1 MSVELGT
8 NSKRDEGEMPC
19 KVTWKDNGLVW
30 ELSGDISTEEF
41 HKINSDQYGDPRWD
55 DLRYLIVDFRNVKSI
70 DLPEEEIVVIQAMDK
85 AAALSNPYLKIASIA
100 NTEET
105 RKIAE
110 FYGADSPRGCAI
122 FETVEEA
129 HSWVKNFM

>member
-1 MSVELGT
+1 
-8 NSKRDEGEMPC
+8 MPC
-19 KVTWKDNGLVW
+19 KVTWKDNELVW

-55 DLRYLIVDFRNVKSI
+55 SLKYLIADFRNVKSI
-70 DLPEEEIVVIQAMDK
+70 DLPDEEVMLIQAMDK

-105 RKIAE
+105 RKTAE
-110 FYGADSPRGCAI
+110 FYAEDSPWECGV
-122 FETVEEA
+122 FETVEDA
-129 HSWVKNFM
+129 RSWLKSLK

>member
-1 MSVELGT
+1 
-8 NSKRDEGEMPC
+8 MPC
-19 KVTWKDNGLVW
+19 KVTWEDNELIW

-41 HKINSDQYGDPRWD
+41 LKINSDPYGDPRLD
-55 DLRYLIVDFRNVKSI
+55 DLRYLIVDFINVKSI
-70 DLPEEEIVVIQAMDK
+70 DLPEKKIMQIQGMDE
-85 AAALSNPYLKIASIA
+85 AAAMSNPHLKIAFIA

-110 FYGADSPRGCAI
+110 FYGADSPWECGI

-129 HSWVKNFM
+129 RSWLKNFM